1 MTNAE
6 DHKAAKPAHP
16 ATKTAN
22 QAMAAKLPF
31 DNTMDFD
38 DARRGFVATIPD
50 GRIENKNGF
59 VVWNLSAYSFLEPE
73 DAPETVN
80 PSLWRQ
86 ARLNMING
94 LFEVCPRVY
103 QIRGLDLA
111 NMTIIEGESGII
123 IIDPL
128 TVTEVA
134 HASLELYFEQRGRKP
149 IIAMIYSHS
158 HVDHYGGVK
167 GVMDAADA
175 ASGKI
180 KVIAP
185 DGFMEAV
192 GGENVLAG
200 NAMTRR
206 ALYQFGALLV
216 PGEQGQVD
224 AGLGKVTAR
233 GRVSLI
239 APNQLIVEDTEH
251 HVIDGIEIHFQLAPE
266 SEAPAEMHMYFPQF
280 KVLNMA
286 ENATHNLHNFC
297 PLRGSV
303 VRDPRLWSKYLAEAI
318 ELFGDSEILIGQHH
332 WPTWGQARIVDF
344 LAKQRDLYKFIHDQT
359 VRLMNHGMKP
369 VEIAEA
375 LELPEDLQREWA
387 LRGYYGTVNHNSKA
401 VYQRYLS
408 WYDGNPANLNP
419 LPTVDSAERMVS
431 YMGGADAI
439 LARAQADFDN
449 GEFRWVAQVA
459 SQLVFAEPDNQAA
472 RHLAAD
478 AFEQLGYQAESATWR
493 NAYLYG
499 AQELRHGVL
508 QLPPRPLLSPDLMD
522 AIDTSTLFDYMA
534 VRLIPEK
541 VAGQS
546 FVCNWFIRDRV
557 EEVMLTLCHA
567 TLSHLMG
574 KHADEA
580 VASVSLDHK
589 TLSDLLVGHVDF
601 AAALEAGD
609 IVIDGD
615 QAAIANLIET
625 LDTFTFM
632 FNVVT
637 P

>member
-1 MTNAE
+1 MT
-6 DHKAAKPAHP
+6 DPKTPKPAHP
-16 ATKTAN
+16 TTLAAN
-22 QAMAAKLPF
+22 QKMAAKLPF
-31 DNTMDFD
+31 EDVADFD
-38 DARRGFVATIPD
+38 DARRGFIATIPD
-50 GRIENKNGF
+50 GRVENERGN

-73 DAPETVN
+73 EAPDTVN

-94 LFEVCPRVY
+94 LFEVCPGVY
-103 QIRGLDLA
+103 QARGLDLA
-111 NMTIIEGESGII
+111 NMTIIEGDSGVI

-128 TVTEVA
+128 TATEVA
-134 HASLELYFEQRGRKP
+134 AASLELYYQQRGEKP
-149 IIAMIYSHS
+149 VKAVIYSHS

-167 GVMDAADA
+167 GVMTAEDG
-175 ASGKI
+175 ASGRI

-185 DGFMEAV
+185 DGFLEAV

-206 ALYQFGALLV
+206 SQFQFGTLLK
-216 PGEQGQVD
+216 PGARGQVD
-224 AGLGKVTAR
+224 AGLGKVIAR

-239 APNQLIVEDTEH
+239 APNQLIVEDTER
-251 HVIDGIEIHFQLAPE
+251 HVIDGVEIHFQLAPE
-266 SEAPAEMHMYFPQF
+266 SEAPAEMHMYFPAF

-303 VRDPRLWSKYLAEAI
+303 VRDPRMWSKYLAEAI
-318 ELFGDSEILIGQHH
+318 ELFSGSEILIGQHH
-332 WPTWGQARIVDF
+332 WPTWGRERIMDF

-375 LELPEDLQREWA
+375 LDLPPGMQQEWA
-387 LRGYYGTVNHNSKA
+387 VRGYYGTVNHNSKA

-419 LPTVDSAERMVS
+419 LPETDSATRMVD
-431 YMGGADAI
+431 YMGGAEVI
-439 LARAQADFDN
+439 LERAQADFEN
-449 GEFRWVAQVA
+449 GDFRWVAEVG
-459 SQLVFAEPDNQAA
+459 SRLVFAEPENDAA
-472 RHLAAD
+472 RQLTAD

-499 AQELRHGVL
+499 AQELRHGVI
-508 QLPPRPLLSPDLMD
+508 QLPARPLLSPDLMD
-522 AIDTSTLFDYMA
+522 AIDIGTLFDYMA
-534 VRLIPEK
+534 IRLNPDKVAGRSFVSNWTIPDRGEK
-541 VAGQS
+541 VA
-546 FVCNWFIRDRV
+546 
-557 EEVMLTLCHA
+557 LTLCHS

-574 KHADEA
+574 RVADDA
-580 VASVSLDHK
+580 IANVSLAH
-589 TLSDLLVGHVDF
+589 TSLSDLLVDKTSFVD
-601 AAALEAGD
+601 AVAAGD
-609 IVIDGD
+609 IVVDGD
-615 QAAIANLIET
+615 QEAIADLIGM
-625 LDTFTFM
+625 LDSFPFM
-632 FNVVT
+632 FPMVT